1 MSEEL
6 WERLFEELQYDIECK
21 DYTAIYELLDQLPLN
36 TILKYLAED

>member
-6 WERLFEELQYDIECK
+6 WERLVEALQYDMECE